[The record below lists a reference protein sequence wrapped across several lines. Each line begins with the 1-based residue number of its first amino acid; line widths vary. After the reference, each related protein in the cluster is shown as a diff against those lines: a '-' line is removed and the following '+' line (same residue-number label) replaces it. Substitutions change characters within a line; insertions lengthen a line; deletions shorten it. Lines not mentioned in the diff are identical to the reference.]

1 VNEFF
6 KRYVARNLLLKLI
19 ALASAVL
26 LWSAVAREPMVETA
40 YSVPI
45 ELHQVPPNLEITTAD
60 IPLAQ
65 VRLRGP
71 ERRVRQLTPAD
82 VHPVINLAGTG
93 TGEHTYDLTASQVR
107 VPYRIEVVQVTP
119 SEVHIGFDRSL
130 VRQIEIHP
138 RVTGQFEKGFGVVRV
153 TEDPATITVIGPQAH
168 VQAAGPAITDP
179 IDVSGIRGA
188 ATFTTNA
195 YVPDPLVRE
204 INPVQIHVT
213 VITGPIPAEGQSP
226 SLRNHK
232 P

>member
-82 VHPVINLAGTG
+82 VHPVISLAGTG
-93 TGEHTYDLTASQVR
+93 RLLRRRYTSDSTAAW
-107 VPYRIEVVQVTP
+107 YA
-119 SEVHIGFDRSL
+119 RS
-130 VRQIEIHP
+130 R
-138 RVTGQFEKGFGVVRV
+138 F
-153 TEDPATITVIGPQAH
+153 
-168 VQAAGPAITDP
+168 
-179 IDVSGIRGA
+179 
-188 ATFTTNA
+188 
-195 YVPDPLVRE
+195 
-204 INPVQIHVT
+204 
-213 VITGPIPAEGQSP
+213 IPASRDN
-226 SLRNHK
+226 SKRASVLCA
-232 P
+232 